1 MMKFTT
7 RSLQLALGAMAL
19 SLAGMASAQT
29 NEAPA
34 PDKAPAKQVH
44 RKPHKGHHE
53 RHEHMARGSSST
65 KEAAAARQAQREGR
79 LGGGTEDQYQ
89 RNALARSGVFKA
101 EMDKQACVERI
112 RNGQASGSV
121 EGGGMIMEYTQQ
133 VPLSR

>member
-1 MMKFTT
+1 
-7 RSLQLALGAMAL
+7 
-19 SLAGMASAQT
+19 
-29 NEAPA
+29 
-34 PDKAPAKQVH
+34 
-44 RKPHKGHHE
+44 
-53 RHEHMARGSSST
+53 MARGSSST

-89 RNALARSGVFKA
+89 RNALARCGVFKA

>member
-34 PDKAPAKQVH
+34 PDKAPVKQVH
-44 RKPHKGHHE
+44 RKHHKSHHE

-65 KEAAAARQAQREGR
+65 KEAAAA
-79 LGGGTEDQYQ
+79 
-89 RNALARSGVFKA
+89 
-101 EMDKQACVERI
+101 
-112 RNGQASGSV
+112 
-121 EGGGMIMEYTQQ
+121 
-133 VPLSR
+133 